1 MITKIDETW
10 TQGTHIYFCNL
21 GKTGQGGRIRITNI
35 YEVLTEDNVKLG
47 EIRWFG
53 RWRCYSFFPF
63 TDTLYEHT
71 CLRDIA
77 DFCETVTKEH
87 RAAKKK
93 TL

>member
-1 MITKIDETW
+1 MIKKIDGTW
-10 TQGTHIYFCNL
+10 AKGEYIYFRNL
-21 GKTGQGGRIRITNI
+21 GKTDNRVTNI
-35 YEVLTEDNVKLG
+35 YEVLTEYSEILG

-53 RWRCYSFFPF
+53 RWRCYSFFPD
-63 TDTLYEHT
+63 TDTLYEQT

-93 TL
+93 NV